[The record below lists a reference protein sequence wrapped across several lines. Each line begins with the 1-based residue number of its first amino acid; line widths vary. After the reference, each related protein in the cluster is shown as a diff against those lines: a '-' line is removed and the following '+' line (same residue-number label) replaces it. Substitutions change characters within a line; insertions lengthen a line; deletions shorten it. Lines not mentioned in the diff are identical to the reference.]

1 MVSSNRRLAAR
12 PAAIRKFHESRCRTI
27 PNRLPGV
34 RKVNAGTDRVHAMTM
49 LDGVRV
55 MEGRVSF
62 ERNGSTLNVWQDSQ
76 RAIVEWKGFGIG
88 TGERIVVRQPHRSSS
103 MLVRVPGEGAIRIDG
118 GLDANGRLHLWNR
131 GGAIIDSEGV
141 IDATSLTVD
150 TLDAHDEPHGGEED
164 FRFSGDD
171 RPGIFNLG
179 SICAAGGNVSLFSH
193 LVRNDGVIRAV
204 EGSVEM
210 LAGKVA
216 PLASPYLA
224 AIPVG
229 RNGVRIDATAVANTG
244 VIEAARVRLRV
255 ARGDLYTLA
264 IDQSGVIR
272 AIGEGGCIVL
282 SAEGGTVRQDGRLTA
297 RNADGSGGD
306 ILIGGDGQAPGEAI
320 THAGRIVVTGNARME
335 AGAEGG
341 NGNGGRVII
350 RAGGSTTFAGRIEA
364 GAGKR
369 SGDGGFVEV
378 SGKHA
383 LEFHPDLPIDLSAPK
398 GKAGTVL
405 LGSGE
410 MTVVAVVTA
419 ANQIVA
425 ATVEAGLA
433 GANYM
438 ITTSGFDPGNSS
450 GSINITSDVGWRS
463 PHMLTLRSG
472 NAIGIDANMTA
483 LHGALEMYAGRYA
496 EAPPDSGLCNV
507 SGGAWVTEGHVL
519 QVDRLRYGANVD
531 DPPSGY
537 TVDPDPHTANFWADG
552 NLRVNTLELD
562 LGGGAGLSTL
572 GDANAVGAFRTI
584 GSGSLGWVS
593 VTNHRGDLD
602 LYLNSQDA
610 FGMQIVTSG
619 DLRLEAGSQV
629 TSTWGDIVLVSKGGN
644 FINQATGAVLGFTRR
659 GSRFLIYS
667 GSDAGT
673 IKGGMTGRDEFS
685 RSFAGRPP
693 SEYGDDVSYFFYR
706 ETARMFQP

>member
-1 MVSSNRRLAAR
+1 
-12 PAAIRKFHESRCRTI
+12 
-27 PNRLPGV
+27 
-34 RKVNAGTDRVHAMTM
+34 MTM
-49 LDGVRV
+49 PDGVRV

-76 RAIVEWKGFGIG
+76 WAVVEWKGFGIG

-103 MLVRVPGEGAIRIDG
+103 MLVRVPGAIAVRIDG
-118 GLDANGRLHLWNR
+118 GLDANGQLHLWSR

-282 SAEGGTVRQDGRLTA
+282 TAEGGTVRQDGRLTA

-306 ILIGGDGQAPGEAI
+306 ILIGGDGQDPGEAI

-341 NGNGGRVII
+341 KGNGGRVII

-463 PHMLTLRSG
+463 PHVLTLRSG

-496 EAPPDSGLCNV
+496 DAPLDSGLCNV

-537 TVDPDPHTANFWADG
+537 TADPDPHTANFWADG

-610 FGMQIVTSG
+610 FGMQIVTPG

-644 FINQATGAVLGFTRR
+644 FINQATAGVLGFTRR

-667 GSDAGT
+667 GNDAGT
-673 IKGGMTGRDEFS
+673 IKGGMTGMDEFS
-685 RSFAGRPP
+685 RSFAGSPP
-693 SEYGDDVSYFFYR
+693 SEYGDGVSYFFYR
-706 ETARMFQP
+706 EAARMFPTSPRFQ